1 VAALVGIIANPASG
15 KDIRRLVAHG
25 SVFDNNEK
33 INIIR
38 RALRGLDALGIQRV
52 LAMPDAFGLVVQAQE
67 KAGVSLHVE
76 LLDIPL
82 TNTARDSTEAAR
94 LMATAGAGCIIT
106 LGGDGTNRAVAKG
119 CGYVPL
125 VPISTGTNNTF
136 PVMIEG
142 TLAGLAAGVVALNV
156 TGVRQAAIRLAR
168 HLEIFRNGQLIDIAL
183 VDVVVYDERFVASR
197 AIWDVSKIRAVIL
210 SQVKAGTI
218 GASAV
223 AGYLPVTPPNGKR
236 GVWIEVGSGSQ
247 QVLAPIAPGMM
258 VPVPIQSLHWLGVGD
273 RHTITC
279 APAVL
284 ALDGERE
291 IPVKDGELI
300 EIRLS
305 QNGPHVVNV
314 EAALQV
320 ASQAGLFVSD
330 SAFSERE

>member
-1 VAALVGIIANPASG
+1 MPAIVGIIANPASG

-25 SVFDNNEK
+25 SVFDNREK

-38 RALRGLDALGIQRV
+38 RALRGLDALGIRQV
-52 LAMPDAFGLVVQAQE
+52 LAMPDTFGLVVQAQE
-67 KAGVSLHVE
+67 KAGVGLQVD
-76 LLDIPL
+76 LLDMPL
-82 TNTARDSTEAAR
+82 TNTAQDSTNAAR
-94 LMATAGAGCIIT
+94 LMTAAGVGCIIT

-142 TLAGLAAGVVALNV
+142 TLAGLAAAVVALNID
-156 TGVRQAAIRLAR
+156 GVRPVAIRLAR
-168 HLEIFRNGQLIDIAL
+168 HLDILQDGQLVDLAL
-183 VDVVVYDERFVASR
+183 VDIVVYDERFVASR
-197 AIWDVSKIRAVIL
+197 AIWEVNKIRAVIL
-210 SQVKAGTI
+210 SQVKPGTI
-218 GASAV
+218 GASAI
-223 AGYLPVTPPNGKR
+223 AGYLPEAPLNGKN
-236 GVWIEVGSGSQ
+236 GVWVEVGPGP
-247 QVLAPIAPGMM
+247 QVLAPIGPGLI
-258 VPVPIQSLHWLGVGD
+258 VPVPIQSVQWLAVGAQKEVT
-273 RHTITC
+273 H

-291 IPVKDGELI
+291 IPIKTGERI

-320 ASQAGLFVSD
+320 ASQAGLFVSL
-330 SAFSERE
+330 SERG